1 MLKPQKICVKNRS
14 SIFLFYIQMQI
25 IKRIDMS
32 FLFRYSLRKIEGFED
47 NEIIISEGEDE
58 SLFRYRN

>member
-1 MLKPQKICVKNRS
+1 
-14 SIFLFYIQMQI
+14 MQI